1 MTIES
6 VQEPLFELPDDVP
19 GFSEQ
24 NGEKDAK
31 VLIESWEA
39 AKKRINAQDLARS
52 AVQERSLTPQEEL
65 GGGPYKIREDNTPT
79 AKRLDDAIRGSED
92 WHIDIIDAVE
102 RFGLNDLNDALLD
115 DSQDT
120 DRLKYL
126 LHVVKFMQSATSHS
140 KQIRH
145 VEGDV
150 SLKPCING
158 FVDNASARQPEEMME
173 YADKIDQMLKALSGL
188 GLEERLN
195 KIYRSSGRK
204 STLNKCLE
212 NVDFRSYQVEFFVD
226 PKTKLKRLK
235 QVR

>member
-24 NGEKDAK
+24 KDAE
-31 VLIESWEA
+31 VLIELWKD

-52 AVQERSLTPQEEL
+52 AVQKRALTPQEEL
-65 GGGPYKIREDNTPT
+65 GGGPYKIREDDAPT
-79 AKRLDDAIRGSED
+79 AKRLDNVIRGSED

-115 DSQDT
+115 NSQDT

-126 LHVVKFMQSATSHS
+126 LHVVKFMQSATSHL
-140 KQIRH
+140 KQIRQ

-158 FVDNASARQPEEMME
+158 FVDNANARQPEEMME

-195 KIYRSSGRK
+195 QIYKKSGRK
-204 STLNKCLE
+204 NTLNKCLE

-226 PKTKLKRLK
+226 PEIKLKQAR
-235 QVR
+235 